1 MFSCKWYSTENG
13 KPAKEHRWTE
23 TVPRF
28 PGQHEWREIPQERI
42 GENEGLPRRKES
54 KKNTV
59 VGVALDGVV
68 ACWVVVV
75 GIVVVM
81 GVVVLDSP
89 DAKLQSPL
97 TI

>member
-23 TVPRF
+23 TVPWF
-28 PGQHEWREIPQERI
+28 PGQHEWREIPQERT

-68 ACWVVVV
+68 GFWVVVV

>member
-54 KKNTV
+54 KKNN
-59 VGVALDGVV
+59 VGVAIDGVV

>member
-1 MFSCKWYSTENG
+1 MFSCEWYSTENG

-54 KKNTV
+54 KRNTV
-59 VGVALDGVV
+59 VGVV